1 VKWLLFL
8 LCNFSLFALEITT
21 EYDKT
26 PEEELREIIGQMDSM
41 ETYLRLD
48 RSDEIVQI
56 KGKRILERLEK
67 LVKDVEMQ
75 ELRKQF
81 NTLRQKQLAQIAG
94 IVPPSSP
101 EVNLPKN
108 QVYKPSTGKID
119 YSKWAKLPPVN
130 REQILQG
137 YNSDIP
143 LRWQQRIAAYYLSI
157 AVEETK
163 VRKK

>member
-1 VKWLLFL
+1 MKWLLLL
-8 LCNFSLFALEITT
+8 LCNFSIFALEITT

-26 PEEELREIIGQMDSM
+26 PEEELREIIGQMDRF
-41 ETYLRLD
+41 ETNLRLD
-48 RSDEIVQI
+48 RTDDSVQLTGKQIV
-56 KGKRILERLEK
+56 ERLEK
-67 LVKDVEMQ
+67 LIKDVEAQ
-75 ELRKQF
+75 ELRKKF

-94 IVPPSSP
+94 VLPPPSP
-101 EVNLPKN
+101 EINLPKT
-108 QVYKPSTGKID
+108 QIYKPNTGQID
-119 YSKWAKLPPVN
+119 FSKWAKLPPVN